1 MAWGYHLILDC
12 ENCNLESINN
22 NIIIRNFVLTL
33 LERIDMQA
41 FGDPQIELL
50 LPGTENE
57 GYSLLQMITTSNI
70 TAHFVNK
77 TGNAYIDVFSCKQF
91 ENSIVIKT
99 VEEFFSPE
107 SIKKLY
113 IER

>member
-1 MAWGYHLILDC
+1 
-12 ENCNLESINN
+12 
-22 NIIIRNFVLTL
+22 
-33 LERIDMQA
+33 
-41 FGDPQIELL
+41 
-50 LPGTENE
+50 
-57 GYSLLQMITTSNI
+57 MITTSNI

-99 VEEFFSPE
+99 VEEFFSPK